1 MFLTLGSL
9 WESAT
14 SRRAATPP
22 VNKDLD
28 GKLDIQLQDRQ
39 LTVVASTKEKLWMNS
54 DETL

>member
-28 GKLDIQLQDRQ
+28 EKLDICRDPATGQAANCGCLHQGKA
-39 LTVVASTKEKLWMNS
+39 LNEL
-54 DETL
+54 